1 MDLLGSWTYSLS
13 LSPTWAGEPRE
24 MHQVQWVPGMR
35 MSVVPPGRNDMVQ
48 MLQWEPNRSPG
59 LRVLFALR
67 ASRLGE
73 MRVFRQRR
81 QNGGALTWGFMVRNI
96 SCLIGDKA
104 EVVHTSYCKQKEKQK
119 TKIIVLPLA
128 RFAQAT
134 LASSLFLKYSRPSPV
149 LGPLRWFF
157 PLPGMLPSLTSLSG
171 TQKAPPYSKWNPFT
185 P

>member
-1 MDLLGSWTYSLS
+1 
-13 LSPTWAGEPRE
+13 
-24 MHQVQWVPGMR
+24 
-35 MSVVPPGRNDMVQ
+35 MVQ

-119 TKIIVLPLA
+119 TKIKSKFLACPTGPIVLPLA

-157 PLPGMLPSLTSLSG
+157 PLPGTLPSLTSLSGG